1 MKLAPPIREPL
12 ISSKLPKHPWKRIA
26 TDLFELNKQPYLL
39 LVDYYSRFPE
49 VIKLNSTTSTSVITA
64 MKSVFSRYGI
74 PHTVISDNGP
84 QYDSVEIK
92 QFASTYGFN
101 HITSSPYYPQSNGLA
116 ERMVKTIKS
125 LLQETSDT
133 YLALLSYR
141 ATPLPWCRLSPAEL
155 LMGRRLRTD
164 VPQVANLLIPDWS
177 HLQCFEEKDREYK
190 QQQKEQYDNRHRV
203 RSIPPLPDD
212 TEVWVNIQGREVP
225 GRVNSRFHTP
235 RFYIIDTPTGGQVR
249 RNRSQINR
257 RAPVTTPSQTS
268 SQSDRLRPNT
278 RLQTGT
284 LIRPPDRLTYS

>member
-1 MKLAPPIREPL
+1 MTTTTTNQFPTTTDSLECYRQAQKEDPICTQLITFCQTKWPNKASLPKELSKYWTARHHLTVCDRLLLYETRIVVPKQLQHDTLCKIHKGHQGIERCRLRVSTSVWWPGVSAQTEEFIKRCSTCMKLAPPIREPL
-12 ISSKLPKHPWKRIA
+12 ISSKLPKHPWERIA

-39 LVDYYSRFPE
+39 LVDYYSRYPE

-84 QYDSVEIK
+84 QYDSMEMK

-116 ERMVKTIKS
+116 EHMVKTIKS

-164 VPQVANLLIPDWS
+164 VPQV
-177 HLQCFEEKDREYK
+177 
-190 QQQKEQYDNRHRV
+190 
-203 RSIPPLPDD
+203 RS
-212 TEVWVNIQGREVP
+212 
-225 GRVNSRFHTP
+225 
-235 RFYIIDTPTGGQVR
+235 
-249 RNRSQINR
+249 
-257 RAPVTTPSQTS
+257 
-268 SQSDRLRPNT
+268 
-278 RLQTGT
+278 
-284 LIRPPDRLTYS
+284 